1 MSQPTRGEIKE
12 VLQKLGRGVEGLHDI
27 YKQAMERIEG
37 HTDAI
42 RSLAK
47 RILTWITLAKRPLSI
62 TEMQHALAVREHM
75 TAFDTDY
82 VPGVKDLKSVC
93 AGLVTTDEES
103 GIIRLAHYTTQE
115 YLQETK
121 ETWCPQGESY
131 ITKICIAYLSFNTF
145 SFCPTS
151 DELDERLA
159 SYPLYFY
166 AAENWGHHAREA
178 STIGQ
183 EVMDFLECKAMV
195 EASSQVLML
204 TRSLKFSWYSRPAF
218 TEMTGLHLAAYFG
231 LERAVSHLVQRGYSP
246 DLRDTGSR
254 TPLSWAAEN
263 GSVVV
268 AAKLLETRLVEAD
281 WSDNWNNTPLF
292 YAVTNNHERVV
303 KLLLEASVN
312 VDSKNNHYT
321 RTPLLQAAANG
332 NVAIAKLLLKHG
344 AMVDLKADRGTT
356 PLVSAIERG
365 HEEVV
370 QLLLDNGANMEKDC
384 INNEALLLLMTG
396 GERKAMARLR
406 RGGGFDPFK
415 TTPLSCAIKF
425 GHVAIVQLLL
435 HKGVDINLQDK
446 QGETPLVLA
455 AENGHVAIV
464 QLLLHEGADINL
476 TDGYNGRTPLSYAAE
491 NGHKAVVQLLLDEG
505 VGYVPTEEEIKPNPQ
520 LLARI
525 AAMGDMPNI
534 QRPLDYR
541 IDRLCPEYRR
551 TPLSYAV
558 ENGHM
563 DVVQLLLNNGA
574 DIHLEDVFGR
584 IPLSYAA
591 MKGHKAIVRLL
602 LDEGAYIDSND
613 SGGQT
618 PLSWAAMKGHKA
630 VVQLLLKKGAYI
642 DPKDTSGKTPLL
654 LAQQTDHW
662 DVMQLLFNKGAEST
676 KLLFAYRRML
686 EANRARRSVRQGL

>member
-1 MSQPTRGEIKE
+1 
-12 VLQKLGRGVEGLHDI
+12 
-27 YKQAMERIEG
+27 MERIEG

-204 TRSLKFSWYSRPAF
+204 TRSQKFSWYSRPAF

-231 LERAVSHLVQRGYSP
+231 LEKAVSHLVQRGYSP
-246 DLRDTGSR
+246 DLRDTGGR

-263 GSVVV
+263 GSVTV
-268 AAKLLETRLVEAD
+268 AAKLLETRIVDAD
-281 WSDNWNNTPLF
+281 WSDNRDNTPLF
-292 YAVTNNHERVV
+292 YAVMNNHERVV
-303 KLLLEASVN
+303 KLLLEAGVN

-332 NVAIAKLLLKHG
+332 NIAVAKLLLKHG
-344 AMVDLKADRGTT
+344 AMVDLKADRGDIT

-365 HEEVV
+365 HEEFV
-370 QLLLDNGANMEKDC
+370 QLLLDNGANMEEDC
-384 INNEALLLLMTG
+384 IDNQPPLLMAIRQEST
-396 GERKAMARLR
+396 AAARLL
-406 RGGGFDPFK
+406 RGRELVPYK
-415 TTPLSCAIKF
+415 TTPLSCAIKY
-425 GHVAIVQLLL
+425 GHVAIVQLFLD
-435 HKGVDINLQDK
+435 KGVDINLEDK
-446 QGETPLVLA
+446 QGRTPLVYA

-464 QLLLHEGADINL
+464 QLLLHKGADINL
-476 TDGYNGRTPLSYAAE
+476 TDSYGGRTPLSYAAMK
-491 NGHKAVVQLLLDEG
+491 GHKAVVQLLLDEG
-505 VGYVPTEEEIKPNPQ
+505 VGFMSTDEVIKPKSQ
-520 LLARI
+520 LLARL
-525 AAMGDMPNI
+525 AAKGDMPNI
-534 QRPLDYR
+534 QRPLDYL
-541 IDRLCPEYRR
+541 IDRLCPEYCR
-551 TPLSYAV
+551 TPLSYAA
-558 ENGHM
+558 ENGHVA
-563 DVVQLLLNNGA
+563 VVQLLRNNGA
-574 DIHLEDVFGR
+574 DVHLKDVFGR
-584 IPLSYAA
+584 MPLSYAA
-591 MKGHKAIVRLL
+591 MKGHKAVVRLL
-602 LDEGAYIDSND
+602 LDEGASIDSKD

-630 VVQLLLKKGAYI
+630 VVELLLNEGAYI

-654 LAQQTDHW
+654 LAQQAGHW

-676 KLLFAYRRML
+676 NLLFAYRRML
-686 EANRARRSVRQGL
+686 EANKARPSLL